1 MPQGAN
7 AGRVAVS
14 VTPLAL
20 EADSRA
26 FRIARELADSGF
38 RSIVVEGRAS
48 RQRFWDNTIEV
59 RSLASSRR
67 QTGSSTSHR
76 GGGLRNGRFG
86 RGGEIALYTAF
97 RSHDW
102 VRHCLRPLIAI
113 PKADLYYL
121 HSFEF
126 HRAVSARAA
135 GAPIIYDAHDFYR
148 GIEPP
153 TLQLSFDRNWLR
165 PFHNLLESRLS
176 AAADAL
182 VTVSDGVAGVIE
194 SVFGRRPVV
203 IRNCHDERRDRTTG
217 SDLRQGLG
225 LAPSERL
232 CVVVG
237 NWKPGM
243 AVEVAVD
250 ALAHL
255 PEHFHLVFLGRGY
268 EKVAYK
274 LPPDLL
280 GRRLHIGHVLA
291 PNELV
296 PSIRSADVGL
306 VIYEVYSE
314 NYRHA
319 LPNGFFQI
327 IAAGLPL
334 VRAPLPEIEAII
346 RHRPVG
352 VCLKRLDPV
361 TLAQAI
367 VRCAADAK
375 SHRAGAAALAC
386 ELRWEIEAARL
397 RRLIDG
403 LLAPRPVSVSDPLSV
418 PQYRISC

>member
-1 MPQGAN
+1 MPQGHA

-14 VTPLAL
+14 LTPLAL
-20 EADSRA
+20 EADSRT
-26 FRIARELADSGF
+26 FRIARELADAGF

-48 RQRFWDNTIEV
+48 QQRFWDSSIGV
-59 RSLASSRR
+59 QSLAPRA
-67 QTGSSTSHR
+67 QTGRSAPHR
-76 GGGLRNGRFG
+76 GGGLRKGQFG
-86 RGGEIALYTAF
+86 RGGEVALYAAF
-97 RSHDW
+97 RSYDW
-102 VRHCLRPLIAI
+102 VHHWLRPLIAI

-148 GIEPP
+148 GIDLPAS
-153 TLQLSFDRNWLR
+153 QHSFDQNWLR
-165 PFHNLLESRLS
+165 PFHDRLESRLIT
-176 AAADAL
+176 AADAL
-182 VTVSDGVAGVIE
+182 VTVSDGVAGLME
-194 SVFGRRPVV
+194 NAFGRRPVV
-203 IRNCHDERRDRTTG
+203 IRNCHDERSDRTTT
-217 SDLRQGLG
+217 SDLRQVLG
-225 LAPSERL
+225 LAPTERL

-243 AVEVAVD
+243 TVGVAVD
-250 ALAHL
+250 ALAYL
-255 PEHFHLVFLGRGY
+255 PERFHLAFLGRGY
-268 EKVAYK
+268 EKVARK

-280 GRRLHIGHVLA
+280 GRRVHIGHVVV
-291 PNELV
+291 PNEVV

-306 VIYEVYSE
+306 VIYQVYSE
-314 NYRHA
+314 NYRYA

-327 IAAGLPL
+327 IAAGLPI

-346 RHRPVG
+346 GHRPVG
-352 VCLKRLDPV
+352 VCLTRLDPV

-367 VRCAADAK
+367 IRCAKDVE
-375 SHRAGAAALAC
+375 SHRANAVALAR

-403 LLAPRPVSVSDPLSV
+403 LLAPRSLSASDHLSV
-418 PQYRISC
+418 PKYRISC